1 MMEKIVGI
9 NKMDMAIN
17 IIRDEFADC
26 GIGVK
31 SILLFGSR
39 AKGTAQHDS
48 DWDFLVVVDRE
59 LERNDRLSIVR
70 RIRRRL
76 AIDFI
81 SVDIVVKSEESY
93 FSQCTNV
100 GYITYYAAKEGV
112 LV

>member
-1 MMEKIVGI
+1 MEKIAGI
-9 NKMDMAIN
+9 NEMAMIIN
-17 IIRDEFADC
+17 VIRDEFANC

-39 AKGTAQHDS
+39 AKGTAQHNS

-59 LERNDRLSIVR
+59 LERNDRLNIVR
-70 RIRRRL
+70 RIRRYL
-76 AIDFI
+76 AANFI
-81 SVDIVVKSEESY
+81 SVDIIVKSEESY

-112 LV
+112 PV